1 MGKRKPL
8 LKNRLRTKALSGD
21 ALDVHLMLELASGS
35 EEAFR
40 GLIERHEGALLNLFR
55 RLGADQDEA
64 EDVAQETFLRL
75 FGYRERYR
83 PEARFRTFLFTVARH
98 AWLDYCRKRER
109 WRRSDGQIPEEE
121 LAEASCRVSTS
132 ERMDLEA
139 ALGRLPPAH
148 RMVLVL
154 SAYEGLGYAEIGRI
168 MEIPE
173 GTVKSRVFHGLRK
186 LRKELGADV
195 ELAPR

>member
-1 MGKRKPL
+1 LIKIS
-8 LKNRLRTKALSGD
+8 LRRKALSGD
-21 ALDVHLMLELASGS
+21 ALDVHLMLQVASGS

-40 GLIERHEGALLNLFR
+40 QLIARHEGALLNLFR

-64 EDVAQETFLRL
+64 DDVAQETFLRL

-109 WRRSDGQIPEEE
+109 WRRSDGPIPEEE
-121 LAEASCRVSTS
+121 LAQESCRVSTS

-139 ALGRLPPAH
+139 ALRQLPVAH

-154 SAYEGLGYAEIGRI
+154 SAYEGLSYAEIGRI

-186 LRKELGADV
+186 LRTELGVDV
-195 ELAPR
+195 ELSRR